1 MSTFAK
7 GGRTTVASLRRL
19 LVSQRVTV
27 RPNGMWARCKCGEA
41 IEINT
46 HTGVAASVG
55 AVKKNKVYFQ
65 AGKRFIDPK
74 ARGL

>member
-1 MSTFAK
+1 MPTFAK
-7 GGRTTVASLRRL
+7 GGRTTVVSLRRL

-27 RPNGMWARCKCGEA
+27 HPMWARCKYGEA
-41 IEINT
+41 VEIKT